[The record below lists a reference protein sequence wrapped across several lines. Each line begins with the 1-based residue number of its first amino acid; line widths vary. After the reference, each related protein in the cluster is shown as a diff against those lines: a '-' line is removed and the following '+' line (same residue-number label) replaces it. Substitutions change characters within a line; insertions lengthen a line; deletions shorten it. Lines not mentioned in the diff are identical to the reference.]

1 MRRQVRQ
8 GESAG
13 SAIRRCEPKR
23 LTRMRKVKRKP
34 LQSTTPCVPR
44 RSHRSRE
51 RLPAHRLIPY
61 TKEGFR
67 LRIDHVSLPREGETR
82 RVRLRA
88 APKGDRAKQ
97 IVQRQ
102 AGALLLVR

>member
-34 LQSTTPCVPR
+34 LQSTTPLRPPALAP
-44 RSHRSRE
+44 
-51 RLPAHRLIPY
+51 LPGAATGTPADPIY
-61 TKEGFR
+61 E
-67 LRIDHVSLPREGETR
+67 R
-82 RVRLRA
+82 RVSS
-88 APKGDRAKQ
+88 PH
-97 IVQRQ
+97 
-102 AGALLLVR
+102 